1 MAYTRVLSG
10 QYKPV
15 HYQKYKGD
23 PRRIFYRSS
32 WELGFMKYCDN
43 NEHILEWG
51 SEEIVIPYRCPTDG
65 RVHRYYPD
73 FYVKLRDKDNVLKK
87 YIIEIKP
94 RKQTE
99 PPKKPSRQT
108 KKYLAEVNTFMK
120 NTAKWKAAK
129 NYCDDRRMEF
139 LILTEHELGL
149 SF

>member
-1 MAYTRVLSG
+1 
-10 QYKPV
+10 
-15 HYQKYKGD
+15 
-23 PRRIFYRSS
+23 
-32 WELGFMKYCDN
+32 MKYCDN

-108 KKYLAEVNTFMK
+108 KKYLLEVNTFMK
-120 NTAKWKAAK
+120 TLPSGRQ
-129 NYCDDRRMEF
+129 RRTIVMIDEWNS
-139 LILTEHELGL
+139 L
-149 SF
+149 S

>member
-1 MAYTRVLSG
+1 
-10 QYKPV
+10 
-15 HYQKYKGD
+15 
-23 PRRIFYRSS
+23 
-32 WELGFMKYCDN
+32 MKYCDN

-108 KKYLAEVNTFMK
+108 KKYLGRGKYLYEKHCQV
-120 NTAKWKAAK
+120 
-129 NYCDDRRMEF
+129 EGS
-139 LILTEHELGL
+139 EELL
-149 SF
+149 

>member
-1 MAYTRVLSG
+1 MAYSG
-10 QYKPV
+10 IYKPSNPK
-15 HYQKYKGD
+15 KYRGN
-23 PRRIFYRSS
+23 PTRIIYRSM
-32 WELGFMKYCDN
+32 WEKKFMIFCDRTAS
-43 NEHILEWG
+43 IVEWG
-51 SEEIVIPYRCPTDG
+51 SEEIIIPYRCPTDG

-139 LILTEHELGL
+139 LILTEHELGI

>member
-1 MAYTRVLSG
+1 
-10 QYKPV
+10 
-15 HYQKYKGD
+15 
-23 PRRIFYRSS
+23 
-32 WELGFMKYCDN
+32 MKYCDN

-108 KKYLAEVNTFMK
+108 KKYLAEENTFMK

-139 LILTEHELGL
+139 LILTEHELGI